1 MILPTIQS
9 FRPITQAEG
18 EDFLTKPLPLSNFFI
33 TATLQRLHDTSAET
47 KGRTHIVLGHAN
59 TTTTMERYVHS
70 SMGLKR
76 INRDKLTAAGL

>member
-1 MILPTIQS
+1 M
-9 FRPITQAEG
+9 
-18 EDFLTKPLPLSNFFI
+18 SNFFI

-47 KGRTHIVLGHAN
+47 QGRTHIVLGHAN
-59 TTTTMERYVHS
+59 TTTTMERYAHS

>member
-1 MILPTIQS
+1 M
-9 FRPITQAEG
+9 
-18 EDFLTKPLPLSNFFI
+18 SNFFI

-47 KGRTHIVLGHAN
+47 KGRTHIALGHAN
-59 TTTTMERYVHS
+59 TTTMERYVHS

>member
-1 MILPTIQS
+1 M
-9 FRPITQAEG
+9 
-18 EDFLTKPLPLSNFFI
+18 SNFFI